1 MKVERNGVALDVVNV
16 QCRLLPC
23 PFCGTSAKICIIGEN
38 VDGLGSNAYAGVCPC
53 CCSVGKLFV
62 NPYDAA
68 EFWNTR
74 IDDFPF

>member
-1 MKVERNGVALDVVNV
+1 MQKFDSVKLPIVHV
-16 QCRLLPC
+16 QMRLLPC
-23 PFCGTSAKICIIGEN
+23 PFCAASAEICVVGEN

-53 CCSVGKLFV
+53 CCSVGKFFV